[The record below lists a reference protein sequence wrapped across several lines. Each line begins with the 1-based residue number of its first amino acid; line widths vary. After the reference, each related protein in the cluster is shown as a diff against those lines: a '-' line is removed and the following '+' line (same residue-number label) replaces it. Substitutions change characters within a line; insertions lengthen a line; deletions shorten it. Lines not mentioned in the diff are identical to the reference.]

1 MINFFIGGKPT
12 ESPLKEGDK
21 IPAFVLNNQDG
32 KSVNMAD
39 FIGKTAMVIY
49 FYPKDDTPG
58 CTKESCSFRDSFQD
72 FKDVGAEVF
81 GISGDDE
88 KSHKK
93 FAEKHRLPFT
103 LLADKDNHV
112 REKIFGVPR
121 GVLGLLPGRVTY
133 IVNKEGVIIK
143 VFNSMSGANHHTE
156 ALEILKKK

>member
-1 MINFFIGGKPT
+1 MINFLIGGKPT
-12 ESPLKEGDK
+12 ENPLKEGDK
-21 IPAFVLNNQDG
+21 VPAFTLNNQNG
-32 KSVNMAD
+32 QSVNMAD

-143 VFNSMSGANHHTE
+143 VFNSMSGANHHIE